1 MNLKLPFIR
10 RATRP
15 GVALI
20 CALAIGPGDL
30 LAYALPASTL
40 PQTGLRTIRS
50 ADQLDSLVAPI
61 ALYPDPLLA
70 QLLAASTYPAELQEL
85 DEWLEDHLD
94 LSGHALA
101 DAVAGEPWDPS
112 VQAMSAFP
120 DVVRQLTQNMEWTTE
135 LGEAV
140 LDQESD
146 VMDAVQRM
154 RQRAEDAGY
163 LLSNPQQVIQKR
175 VVDNRTVIAIEPP
188 SPQIVYVPVYG
199 PAMIWGAPVYPWPRI
214 IYPRRGFWAG
224 AGIGFGS
231 GVAVGSFWGRG
242 GWGWHLGWGRGRNNI
257 FINRN
262 AFFVRNNSFYR
273 GRGINTWRH
282 NPGRGRVANR
292 RGPRSRGVATSGR
305 GNMNRRNINRGN
317 VNRRDVNRPAG
328 TSGRNNVRR
337 GQPRSGNVN
346 RRNVNRPAGTSGRNN
361 VRRSQPRSGAA
372 NRGNRPIGTAG
383 RGSRGGNRNVGGG
396 GGGRR
401 GGGGGQRGGGGG
413 RRR

>member
-1 MNLKLPFIR
+1 
-10 RATRP
+10 
-15 GVALI
+15 
-20 CALAIGPGDL
+20 
-30 LAYALPASTL
+30 LAYALPASAL
-40 PQTGLRTIRS
+40 PKIDRRTIRS
-50 ADQLDSLVAPI
+50 ANQLDSLVAPI

-101 DAVAGEPWDPS
+101 DAVAEEPWDPS
-112 VQAMSAFP
+112 VQAMAAFP

-135 LGEAV
+135 LADAV

-154 RQRAEDAGY
+154 RQRAQDAGY

-188 SPQIVYVPVYG
+188 SPQIVYVPVYD
-199 PAMIWGAPVYPWPRI
+199 PSMIWGTPVYPWPRI

-231 GVAVGSFWGRG
+231 GVAIGSFWGRG
-242 GWGWHLGWGRGRNNI
+242 GWGWRPGWGWGRNNI
-257 FINRN
+257 IINRN

-282 NPGRGRVANR
+282 NPSRGRVANR

-317 VNRRDVNRPAG
+317 VNRRNVNRRNVNRPAG

-337 GQPRSGNVN
+337 GQPRSGTAN
-346 RRNVNRPAGTSGRNN
+346 RG
-361 VRRSQPRSGAA
+361 

-383 RGSRGGNRNVGGG
+383 SSNRGSRGGSRNVGGG
-396 GGGRR
+396 GSRR